1 MGTQLNQ
8 KGSCYIHRIKAGER
22 FFNEALMDEEI
33 VLVVER
39 RK

>member
-8 KGSCYIHRIKAGER
+8 KGNCYIYKMKAGEC

-33 VLVVER
+33 VLVAER

>member
-8 KGSCYIHRIKAGER
+8 KGSCYIYRMKVGEH
-22 FFNEALMDEEI
+22 FFNEALMDDEI
-33 VLVVER
+33 VLVAER

>member
-8 KGSCYIHRIKAGER
+8 KGNCYIYRMKGGER
-22 FFNEALMDEEI
+22 FLNEALMDDEI
-33 VLVVER
+33 VLVAER